1 MSPADRKERMSR
13 IRRLVVKVGTNVLS
27 DKAGRLDRK
36 QVANVCRQVHEL
48 RERGLE
54 VVVVSSGAIGAG
66 MGEDPN
72 PGKIVQR
79 IDTYGPEENGG
90 ASIDFAN
97 GTRRIIPECR
107 IISLDLSREAEG

>member
-1 MSPADRKERMSR
+1 MKTRQIIRLRAEDGNGTEER
-13 IRRLVVKVGTNVLS
+13 VETY
-27 DKAGRLDRK
+27 
-36 QVANVCRQVHEL
+36 Q
-48 RERGLE
+48 
-54 VVVVSSGAIGAG
+54 IGAG